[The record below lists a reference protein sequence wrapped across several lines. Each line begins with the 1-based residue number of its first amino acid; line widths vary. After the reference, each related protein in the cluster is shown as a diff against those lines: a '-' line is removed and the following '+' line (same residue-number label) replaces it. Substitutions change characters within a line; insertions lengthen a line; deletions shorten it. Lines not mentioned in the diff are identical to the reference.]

1 MVHDRIAEELESKG
15 FYRRAAARWA
25 EVMMLVETN
34 RERERVA
41 MRRAE
46 CYGKAQRPPEPPE
59 ENYADLRKA
68 VNRTYAEMGIGGR
81 CKKSGVATRNKHRAG
96 TVG

>member
-1 MVHDRIAEELESKG
+1 MVHDRIAEELEAKG

-25 EVMMLVETN
+25 EVMMLVETD

-46 CYGKAQRPPEPPE
+46 CYGKAQRPPEPPD
-59 ENYADLRKA
+59 NYGDLKKA
-68 VNRTYAEMGIGGR
+68 VDRTYAEMGMDGAGNEIW
-81 CKKSGVATRNKHRAG
+81 RNYQDR
-96 TVG
+96 

>member
-1 MVHDRIAEELESKG
+1 MVHDSIAEELEAKG

-25 EVMMLVETN
+25 EVMMLVETD

-46 CYGKAQRPPEPPE
+46 CYGKTQRPPE
-59 ENYADLRKA
+59 
-68 VNRTYAEMGIGGR
+68 
-81 CKKSGVATRNKHRAG
+81 
-96 TVG
+96 

>member
-1 MVHDRIAEELESKG
+1 MVHDSIAEELEAKG

-25 EVMMLVETN
+25 EVMMLVETD

-46 CYGKAQRPPEPPE
+46 CYGKTQRPPEQPD
-59 ENYADLRKA
+59 DLCGLKRAIK
-68 VNRTYAEMGIGGR
+68 RTEKEMGIDGR
-81 CKKSGVATRNKHRAG
+81 GKKIWRSYQK
-96 TVG
+96 

>member
-1 MVHDRIAEELESKG
+1 MVHDSIAEELEAKG

-25 EVMMLVETN
+25 EVMMLVETD

-46 CYGKAQRPPEPPE
+46 CYGKTQRPPEQPD
-59 ENYADLRKA
+59 DLGGLKRAIK
-68 VNRTYAEMGIGGR
+68 RTEKEMGIDGR
-81 CKKSGVATRNKHRAG
+81 GKKSGVATRSKHRAG

>member
-1 MVHDRIAEELESKG
+1 MVHDSIAEELEAKG

-25 EVMMLVETN
+25 EVMMLVETD

-46 CYGKAQRPPEPPE
+46 CYRKTQRPPEQPD
-59 ENYADLRKA
+59 DL
-68 VNRTYAEMGIGGR
+68 GGL
-81 CKKSGVATRNKHRAG
+81 KRA
-96 TVG
+96 